1 MNDTEQQVRK
11 FLEPFNNEIISL
23 TLRLRDFLKEE
34 TKPTIELVGD
44 STISLNIGYGFTEKA
59 WDCFCAII
67 VYSKHIN
74 ISFPAGAFLSDPQG
88 LLQGTGKKIR
98 HIRINELNDIK
109 THAVKSLLLEA
120 RNRAIDLATEKP
132 MKKGNIETIIK
143 PISGIKKRPK
153 RNAS

>member
-1 MNDTEQQVRK
+1 M
-11 FLEPFNNEIISL
+11 
-23 TLRLRDFLKEE
+23 KEE
-34 TKPTIELVGD
+34 TKPSIELVGD

-74 ISFPAGAFLSDPQG
+74 ISFPSGAFLSDPQG

-98 HIRINELNDIK
+98 HIRINELNNVK
-109 THAVKSLLLEA
+109 THAIKDLLLEA

-132 MKKGNIETIIK
+132 LKKDNIVTIIK

-153 RNAS
+153 K